1 MQPRICLLLAAQLAA
16 VHGSTTLQQTPEAIM
31 VQTNET
37 VMLYCTCPSATVF
50 WLRQRR
56 VLSKD
61 SDLEFLASWHPEKG
75 TTLGTGVEKE
85 KLTVSR
91 ETTRSV
97 LSLTSVEPAD
107 TGVYFCMTVG
117 SPALTFG
124 KGTQL
129 TVGLP
134 LGQQQGL
141 EYSRCAPAGSWNQEW
156 SQDSSPKT
164 PSGWNAGVP
173 LGVLATAPTARP
185 SSHVSHH
192 CPAHQEVHP
201 QEESVPVPQ
210 PSDPEG
216 LALWPPHPLP
226 AGGRRPGSA
235 GIPGCGPPPALPAEE
250 STATLHETVLQM
262 NNESLSHVL
271 L

>member
-129 TVGLP
+129 TVVHMFPTTAQPTKKSTPKKRVCRFPNPVTQKGLP
-134 LGQQQGL
+134 CGPLIL
-141 EYSRCAPAGSWNQEW
+141 CLLV
-156 SQDSSPKT
+156 
-164 PSGWNAGVP
+164 AGVLVLLVS
-173 LGVLATAPTARP
+173 LGVALHQHCLQRRAR
-185 SSHVSHH
+185 
-192 CPAHQEVHP
+192 
-201 QEESVPVPQ
+201 
-210 PSDPEG
+210 
-216 LALWPPHPLP
+216 
-226 AGGRRPGSA
+226 
-235 GIPGCGPPPALPAEE
+235 
-250 STATLHETVLQM
+250 LHFMKQFYR
-262 NNESLSHVL
+262 
-271 L
+271 